1 MLKCEFSSVF
11 HPPPFQTP
19 SEGGL
24 GKPSIASKARLWL
37 SEYRAKL
44 KQKEARKMF
53 KKKSLWLVAIFIA
66 IQWCCIITPPAH
78 SSDGSLKSR
87 VLEYAGKTF
96 TSTQDPSYHL
106 YDLALREYM
115 VDRIQKRFGVALDP
129 KKYSGFDL
137 LEIESCFK
145 FKKSDEP
152 LEMFLKMFPK
162 HP

>member
-1 MLKCEFSSVF
+1 
-11 HPPPFQTP
+11 
-19 SEGGL
+19 
-24 GKPSIASKARLWL
+24 
-37 SEYRAKL
+37 
-44 KQKEARKMF
+44 MF

-162 HP
+162 HPQLKIKNELLDEANSNAIDKAKYIQPGRISGISVEMLESSAIRAIIDC